1 MKVLCIS
8 ANGKRLKVDVGSD
21 QAILRQGEPVFV
33 PEPVEEWRSSVAP
46 AVRISRLGTAIK
58 ASSARA
64 YYDSI
69 APVHLLTPADNSVAD
84 GLPPFVLDRALSPGK
99 WTAPLNSD
107 GTYTLTVSKGSIGS
121 DASENFSHAFTHEG
135 LGIDNAIAALSRHL
149 TFRTGDIIV
158 LLNHAIALGTPVLD
172 TEIKAFLNDF
182 NSLDIRIK

>member
-21 QAILRQGEPVFV
+21 QAILRPGEPVFV

-121 DASENFSHAFTHEG
+121 DSSENFARVHSRGPRHRQCYCGTLAPSHIPHRRHHC
-135 LGIDNAIAALSRHL
+135 AAQPCHSTRDSRARHRNKS
-149 TFRTGDIIV
+149 F
-158 LLNHAIALGTPVLD
+158 
-172 TEIKAFLNDF
+172 
-182 NSLDIRIK
+182 S

>member
-21 QAILRQGEPVFV
+21 QAILRPGEPVFV

-69 APVHLLTPADNSVAD
+69 APVHLLTPAD

>member
-1 MKVLCIS
+1 MDC
-8 ANGKRLKVDVGSD
+8 
-21 QAILRQGEPVFV
+21 
-33 PEPVEEWRSSVAP
+33 
-46 AVRISRLGTAIK
+46 T
-58 ASSARA
+58 
-64 YYDSI
+64 
-69 APVHLLTPADNSVAD
+69 
-84 GLPPFVLDRALSPGK
+84 
-99 WTAPLNSD
+99 
-107 GTYTLTVSKGSIGS
+107 SKQ